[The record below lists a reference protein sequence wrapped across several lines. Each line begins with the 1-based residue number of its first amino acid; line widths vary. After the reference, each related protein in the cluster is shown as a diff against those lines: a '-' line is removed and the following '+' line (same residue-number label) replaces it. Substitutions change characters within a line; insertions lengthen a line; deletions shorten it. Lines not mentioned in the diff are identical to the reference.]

1 LLVISPYAKRNYVD
15 HTITDQ
21 SSVIR
26 FIEDNWLGGERIAGS
41 FDAVAGSINGMF
53 DFERCREDG
62 ILILDPTTGEPKGPS
77 FKF

>member
-1 LLVISPYAKRNYVD
+1 
-15 HTITDQ
+15 
-21 SSVIR
+21 
-26 FIEDNWLGGERIAGS
+26 
-41 FDAVAGSINGMF
+41 MF